1 MKTVY
6 YWLYIAFIGL
16 LCYFSSFCYFIIIPT
31 IVALIIRLIMDL
43 TKLIYEHENPK
54 DTSPYKYSYEFFK
67 GWGFVFAALVLTIP
81 CFFVVSDFYNK
92 TIVMQANYMQKSQEK
107 SGFYDKL
114 YKSYTQK
121 TDIATVNKDAFIE
134 VSKIIMEN
142 RKDGEQLSWKWV
154 RENQQIPYSEFT
166 YFYKDLSNYI
176 ETQRDQYFAI
186 EKQCQV
192 LAKDFN
198 IYISTFP
205 NLLYAKI
212 LGIKSIEFE
221 YGFLSD
227 HTNSVFKS
235 KIENVE

>member
-16 LCYFSSFCYFIIIPT
+16 LCYFASACYFIIVPT

-43 TKLIYEHENPK
+43 TKLIYEHENPGYSS
-54 DTSPYKYSYEFFK
+54 TYGYSYEFFK
-67 GWGFVFAALVLTIP
+67 GWGSVFILLGFLVPGLFII
-81 CFFVVSDFYNK
+81 CNFYNE

-114 YKSYTQK
+114 YKSYVQK
-121 TDIATVNKDAFIE
+121 TDIATVNKDAFNE

-166 YFYKDLSNYI
+166 YFYKDLSSYI

-198 IYISTFP
+198 VYISTFP
-205 NLLYAKI
+205 NLLYAKL

-235 KIENVE
+235 KVENVE

>member
-16 LCYFSSFCYFIIIPT
+16 LCYFASACYFIIVPT

-43 TKLIYEHENPK
+43 TKLIYEHENPGYSS
-54 DTSPYKYSYEFFK
+54 TYGYSYEFFK
-67 GWGFVFAALVLTIP
+67 GWGSVFILLGFLVPGLFI
-81 CFFVVSDFYNK
+81 FFYFYNE

-114 YKSYTQK
+114 YKSYVQK
-121 TDIATVNKDAFIE
+121 TDVATVNKDAFIE

-166 YFYKDLSNYI
+166 YFYKDLSSYI

-198 IYISTFP
+198 VYISTFP
-205 NLLYAKI
+205 NLLYAKL

-235 KIENVE
+235 KVENVE

>member
-16 LCYFSSFCYFIIIPT
+16 LCYFASACYFIIVPT

-43 TKLIYEHENPK
+43 TKLIYEHENPGYSS
-54 DTSPYKYSYEFFK
+54 TYGYSYEFFK
-67 GWGFVFAALVLTIP
+67 GWGSVFILLGFLVPGLFII
-81 CFFVVSDFYNK
+81 CNFYNE
-92 TIVMQANYMQKSQEK
+92 TIVMLAYYMQKSQEK

-114 YKSYTQK
+114 YKSYVQK

-154 RENQQIPYSEFT
+154 RENQQIPHSEFT
-166 YFYKDLSNYI
+166 YFYKDLSSYI

-198 IYISTFP
+198 VYISTFP
-205 NLLYAKI
+205 NLLYAKL

-235 KIENVE
+235 KVENVE